1 MTMYNTVIM
10 GFFIMGRAVSVDSE
24 DIKKLSEKI
33 GDVDK
38 RMYHMENF
46 IPELAEN
53 IKELTKVV
61 TSQAV
66 QGEFNKNIE
75 RRTSQNESEIAK
87 LKGLVAKN
95 KESIWKVVVY
105 LAAGAGGAIS
115 ISSLFPF

>member
-1 MTMYNTVIM
+1 
-10 GFFIMGRAVSVDSE
+10 MGRAVSVDSE

-66 QGEFNKNIE
+66 QDELNKNIE

-87 LKGLVAKN
+87 IKSSVAKN

-115 ISSLFPF
+115 ISSLFPV